1 MASNGF
7 KDRVAIISMGCTKFR
22 DHWDKS
28 ADDLV
33 VDAVDECMN
42 SLNGKLEL
50 IEYLPFELFKV
61 NVILLSI
68 LFNTVNNVKAL

>member
-22 DHWDKS
+22 DHWEKS

-50 IEYLPFELFKV
+50 SDVDAFWVGTQGSGMTGSL
-61 NVILLSI
+61 
-68 LFNTVNNVKAL
+68 